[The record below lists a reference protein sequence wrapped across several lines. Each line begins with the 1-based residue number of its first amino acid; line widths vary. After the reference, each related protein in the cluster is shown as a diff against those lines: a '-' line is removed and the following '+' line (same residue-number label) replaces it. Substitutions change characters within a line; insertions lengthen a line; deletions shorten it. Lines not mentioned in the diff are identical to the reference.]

1 MPTSGLIRYTRLR
14 RPASPSARF
23 AADWAIN
30 PSFHLGGGA
39 GAKSTPQT
47 GLRHISNRSRTCR
60 NGNWKMASGDW
71 RRKATGF
78 RAESPE
84 FAGQRLGRAS
94 ITRRNV
100 GSTCTAGNRIG
111 ETALAGWL
119 AGVGGFEL
127 SDPEKPPLEHG
138 LTATE
143 GRSARHIH
151 CRNGLDWG
159 ASHSLAAQPRKVSDR
174 QTLRNE
180 GKFGPHFKGQFW
192 KRHL

>member
-1 MPTSGLIRYTRLR
+1 MKPNSSRLFFR
-14 RPASPSARF
+14 QWPVFQCSRKNAR
-23 AADWAIN
+23 
-30 PSFHLGGGA
+30 
-39 GAKSTPQT
+39 
-47 GLRHISNRSRTCR
+47 
-60 NGNWKMASGDW
+60 
-71 RRKATGF
+71 
-78 RAESPE
+78 
-84 FAGQRLGRAS
+84 
-94 ITRRNV
+94 
-100 GSTCTAGNRIG
+100 
-111 ETALAGWL
+111 ETAL

-127 SDPEKPPLEHG
+127 SNPEKPPLEHG

-159 ASHSLAAQPRKVSDR
+159 ASHSLAAQPIKVSDR

>member
-1 MPTSGLIRYTRLR
+1 MPTSGVIRYTRLR

-47 GLRHISNRSRTCR
+47 GLRHISNRSRVCR

-119 AGVGGFEL
+119 AGWGGRIRTHKCRFQNW
-127 SDPEKPPLEHG
+127 PLKCG
-138 LTATE
+138 PNFPSFRNVW
-143 GRSARHIH
+143 RSETFL
-151 CRNGLDWG
+151 G
-159 ASHSLAAQPRKVSDR
+159 
-174 QTLRNE
+174 
-180 GKFGPHFKGQFW
+180 
-192 KRHL
+192 

>member
-143 GRSARHIH
+143 GSSCLAS
-151 CRNGLDWG
+151 CRPRRPFRRP
-159 ASHSLAAQPRKVSDR
+159 SLCVAPLVKVHEIINFALSGQDHVDR
-174 QTLRNE
+174 RRADR
-180 GKFGPHFKGQFW
+180 GD
-192 KRHL
+192 